1 MPSPLIT
8 LHDGL
13 VIGEG
18 KYCTCYQHPE
28 NPEYCVKI
36 PNSHK
41 KSKKRQLADRAYYK
55 KLHRQKTDLR
65 YIADH
70 IRSCTT
76 NLGDGDIYE
85 CVNDFNE
92 SPSRSLAH
100 YLQTETG
107 FTDQILSQIHTLKNY
122 LLEHRILISDLHHH
136 NILVQRRTENEI
148 RLVIVDG
155 IGDRILISGLNNI
168 SSLAKSTIVRRW
180 NRFINKTVT
189 KNPSVSFDKE
199 KLYIHQRSCPS

>member
-136 NILVQRRTENEI
+136 NILVQLIESGKI

-155 IGDRILISGLNNI
+155 IGDRVLITILNQIPFLI
-168 SSLAKSTIVRRW
+168 RKKITRRW
-180 NRFINKTVT
+180 NRFIERT
-189 KNPSVSFDKE
+189 KAANTHSFLHTE
-199 KLYIHQRSCPS
+199 EQSLTH